1 MQNHTPPGD
10 PTLLQ
15 STGRGLD
22 CAAGGFTIDPYSKTE
37 VAVVTHAHADHAR
50 RVATRYYA
58 AKSAIPLL
66 KKRLGDDIDIRGV
79 DFGEPFTLGATR
91 VSLHPAGHILGSAQI
106 RVEHND
112 ECGSSLETSS
122 ATPIRVANRS
132 SWCHVIR
139 LSPKQLL
146 HCLFIDGN
154 QGTRLPKTSGAGGN
168 HCRVRS
174 DRGFYS
180 AMRSARRSEC

>member
-58 AKSAIPLL
+58 AKSAIPLML
-66 KKRLGDDIDIRGV
+66 
-79 DFGEPFTLGATR
+79 
-91 VSLHPAGHILGSAQI
+91 SLIHI
-106 RVEHND
+106 
-112 ECGSSLETSS
+112 
-122 ATPIRVANRS
+122 
-132 SWCHVIR
+132 
-139 LSPKQLL
+139 
-146 HCLFIDGN
+146 
-154 QGTRLPKTSGAGGN
+154 
-168 HCRVRS
+168 
-174 DRGFYS
+174 
-180 AMRSARRSEC
+180 